1 MTEPMTEPLTAS
13 MKDQREHA
21 QTSKAW
27 PFEEARKLLKHLGGK
42 LPAKGYVLF
51 ETGYGPSGLPHIGTF
66 GEVARTTM
74 VRRAFEILTG
84 WPTRLICFSDDL
96 DGMRKVP
103 SNVPNPDNL
112 AEYLQMPLSS
122 VPDPFGKYSSFA
134 EHNNA
139 MLRRFLDKFGFDYEF
154 ISATDFYKSGDFDA
168 VLLRALDKYEEI
180 MAVMLASLREERRAT
195 YSCFLPISPTTGR
208 VLYVPLTRIDKAAGT
223 ISFMENGEE
232 VTVSVTGGRVKLQ
245 WKPDFGARW
254 AALGVDFEMYGK
266 DHSTNTVI
274 YDKICRI
281 LGERAPAH
289 YFYEMFLDEKG
300 EKISKSAGN
309 GISIDE
315 WLSYASAESLSYFMY
330 QKPRTAKRLHF
341 DVIPKAMDEYDAQVR
356 GYAGQDLVEQ
366 LANPVFHIHGGDVPK
381 AEEHVVSFDM
391 LLTLAGV
398 ALTADEQEIMKNLGM
413 IKEKIEEE
421 KAEEEKTEK
430 EKAEEKRIEKE
441 KADNIAALIKQDEEI
456 LWRFIQK
463 YAPEISNET
472 HPKMYKSVG
481 LAVRYFHDFVKPN
494 LKYRLA
500 GNIEYTAMRMLVD
513 ALMNIEIAMEIIKD
527 KNIQMGKDD
536 DSFMDWSPDNA
547 DDLQSLVFA
556 IGKLHDFKTMRDW
569 FKALYEVLL
578 GTSQG
583 PRFGSLIAIYG
594 VEETAVMIEKTLDNG
609 FSTRDYGFSTTD

>member
-1 MTEPMTEPLTAS
+1 MTSPLTATITA
-13 MKDQREHA
+13 QREHA

-84 WPTRLICFSDDL
+84 WDTRLICFSDDL

-122 VPDPFGKYSSFA
+122 VPDPFDKYSSFA

-154 ISATDFYKSGDFDA
+154 ISATEYYKSGAFDA

-223 ISFMENGEE
+223 ISFMENGAE
-232 VTVSVTGGRVKLQ
+232 VTVLVTGGQVKLQ

-356 GYAGQDLVEQ
+356 GYHGQDLAEQ
-366 LANPVFHIHGGDVPK
+366 LANPVFHIHGGKDVPESQQ
-381 AEEHVVSFDM
+381 AVTFSM
-391 LLTLAGV
+391 LLNLAGT
-398 ALTADEQEIMKNLGM
+398 ALVWDGIPSEKLPAEFLPDTDKAIRSPHLFTVEGLGTVFD
-413 IKEKIEEE
+413 KE
-421 KAEEEKTEK
+421 
-430 EKAEEKRIEKE
+430 R
-441 KADNIAALIKQDEEI
+441 
-456 LWRFIQK
+456 LWKFIQK
-463 YAPEISNET
+463 YESKASPQT
-472 HPKMYKSVG
+472 HPKLDQIVDY
-481 LAVRYFHDFVKPN
+481 AVSYFYDFVKPYRI
-494 LKYRLA
+494 YRLPT
-500 GNIEYTAMRMLVD
+500 NKESV
-513 ALMNIEIAMEIIKD
+513 AMEELVEALRDVEVAKDIIKR
-527 KNIQMGKDD
+527 KITMVGKGDAPD
-536 DSFMDWSPDNA
+536 NWSPDNEGN
-547 DDLQSLVFA
+547 LKTLLYA
-556 IGKLHDFKTMRDW
+556 IGTIHGFDSMRDW
-569 FKALYEVLL
+569 FKALYEVLF
-578 GTSQG
+578 GKSDG
-583 PRFGSLIAIYG
+583 PPFGSFIAIYG
-594 VEETAVMIEKTLDNG
+594 AEETADLIETALVGDFVN
-609 FSTRDYGFSTTD
+609 S